1 MEWVIVKS
9 DEISHEGK
17 KGMHWGERKYQN
29 KDGTWTP
36 LGLKLRRMR
45 EGANDRKARAEEEK
59 ANKRAKKQEAK
70 DQKLATRLMN
80 KEARAEA
87 KAERHE
93 LNKQKALA
101 SGNARKIAK
110 YQSELTPQEVEN
122 AISRINL
129 MTRMDQA
136 KEAQAKVGTDKL
148 NRVTSTV
155 RNTAN
160 NVVDVYDTAAAVANA
175 TGLIEKELP
184 VIFKDQKRKGVT
196 MFDRGRERRV
206 QAGTATDQ
214 EERELM
220 SERSRRL
227 ERGDLNDHER
237 ESYRQMLEG
246 RQARGEA
253 SDRDRADLSRM
264 NEQDRNRQRSILT
277 PRPEDYNREEA
288 DARNRQAATTASN
301 ADRLRRLYNAANEAY
316 GSNDPRTIELANASE
331 AMTNLSGIAQDRA
344 GRYNAANPNVRSN
357 MRNKARRNLDR
368 SVSADAAYRRARTQ
382 EERQARDT
390 ELANRA
396 RQVDEAYAAVRN
408 IDMDDINNRFA
419 SLDNLANSTP
429 GSISWVNE
437 RERLRNTHISI

>member
-1 MEWVIVKS
+1 MEWILIKAEDIEHS
-9 DEISHEGK
+9 GK

-45 EGANDRKARAEEEK
+45 EGFDRRKERAEEEK
-59 ANKRAKKQEAK
+59 SNKLAKKQEAK
-70 DQKLATRLMN
+70 DQKLMTKMLN

-87 KAERHE
+87 KAQKHE
-93 LNKQKALA
+93 LDKQKALA
-101 SGNARKIAK
+101 SGKASKIAK
-110 YQSELTPQEVEN
+110 YQSELTPEEVET

-206 QAGTATDQ
+206 QSGTATDQ

-220 SERSRRL
+220 NERSRRL
-227 ERGDLNDHER
+227 ERGDLNDRER
-237 ESYRQMLEG
+237 DSYRQMLEG
-246 RQARGEA
+246 RQSRGEA
-253 SDRDRADLSRM
+253 SDRDRADLARM

-288 DARNRQAATTASN
+288 DARNRQAATTAAN
-301 ADRLRRLYNAANEAY
+301 ADRLRRLHNAASETY
-316 GSNDPRTIELANASE
+316 GDDDPRTVELSNASE
-331 AMTNLSGIAQDRA
+331 AMTNLAGIAQDRA

-357 MRNKARRNLDR
+357 MRYKARRSVDR
-368 SVSADAAYRRARTQ
+368 AISNDAVYRRARTQ
-382 EERQARDT
+382 EERNARDN
-390 ELANRA
+390 ELAERA
-396 RQVDEAYAAVRN
+396 RRVDEAYSAVGN
-408 IDMDDINNRFA
+408 IDMEAINRRFS
-419 SLDNLANSTP
+419 SLDHLANEDP
-429 GSISWVNE
+429 GSIAWR
-437 RERLRNTHISI
+437 RERDRLRSQNISI